1 MTRPENERRG
11 SRLSD
16 EKHRLGQDRRACR
29 QTIERVLAEC
39 VDKSGFEPHNLVYWW
54 HQLRPSGSEEV
65 LEEAVRTL
73 KGYFVWESHV
83 VTATKAEIRLMRGH
97 RAVRSD
103 TFDSVWSP
111 MKLLDGSPT
120 WQDEPHVVVLGD
132 EVFSVAR
139 ATKVQTPSAL

>member
-1 MTRPENERRG
+1 MY
-11 SRLSD
+11 L
-16 EKHRLGQDRRACR
+16 
-29 QTIERVLAEC
+29 
-39 VDKSGFEPHNLVYWW
+39 W
-54 HQLRPSGSEEV
+54 HQLKPGQAVRPPEEV

-103 TFDSVWSP
+103 SLDRVWSP
-111 MKLLDGSPT
+111 MKLLDGSPM

-132 EVFSVAR
+132 DENADSGTCLFPTSKPSFSGRSTAEDY
-139 ATKVQTPSAL
+139 